1 MTKRKSLFSIAHD
14 HFHGLMLAQMIKK
27 GGQVLEGMPS
37 TVDEKVRFTI
47 HFYEQELVNHFY
59 IEENILLPI
68 VKSYTHKVDK
78 HLDKMLEEH
87 KEINELVSS
96 LQGKENLNE
105 KLDKIGRKLE
115 AHVQMEEWIM
125 FPAIQDALDEEE
137 LKKLAKELKEN
148 GYENV
153 YRY

>member
-27 GGQVLEGMPS
+27 GGQVLDGMPS

-68 VKSYTHKVDK
+68 VKSYTQKVDK

-87 KEINELVSS
+87 KDINELVSS
-96 LQGKENLNE
+96 LQGKENLND